1 MQSLVDIQW
10 QQLYAM
16 VKVLSA
22 DGSVTD
28 ANEHNRLIYDA
39 EADEEKLSDE
49 SEGQLL
55 KQRYMLTN
63 FLSLHFSV

>member
-1 MQSLVDIQW
+1 
-10 QQLYAM
+10 M

-39 EADEEKLSDE
+39 EAYEEKLSNE

-55 KQRYMLTN
+55 KQRNMLTN
-63 FLSLHFSV
+63 FRSLHYNV